1 MKRLLLLIG
10 FLLSPGLA
18 AAQNGFF
25 YSLDPPAPNA
35 KITVCVLP
43 TPGPSPTPC
52 TATLSAAAIFSD
64 AALTVPLAN
73 PNQLGPSGAF
83 GFWVSAGQYVIQLS
97 GTVTKN
103 FVVTLGGG
111 SGGAGTL
118 PRLDQ
123 VLNQNTNKLFN
134 QGGSTIGFTGG
145 PGLNLSGE
153 TTPLFIPSISGC
165 PSFASGGLCFDPV
178 TNNYTLSNGSIDV
191 IGAFSTT
198 TVTNNHVA
206 GFLNTG
212 GTWTL
217 QDLGAVSNGGG
228 TPSGP
233 TIISTNITNIQEGD
247 SICYD
252 SASMTF
258 VNCTEGVPVN
268 VQTGT
273 TYAVD
278 CNADRGSYILFTSTS
293 PIAVTLPQASATPP
307 CDANMFT
314 YIRTINATV
323 TITPTT
329 STITDGG
336 PAGAT
341 SAISISAGYG
351 TNIFSDNT
359 NYFAKLGPFRIGAN
373 PFAATEG
380 YDITTVGKLDWAEP
394 NNGTTGTTLNKMACN
409 DGTGKA
415 IICSHTTSTTNDPEG
430 VATTG
435 IVEAPGTTGNTGICA
450 FGFCTVFFDNSAT
463 AGHYAQLSSTV
474 DGDLSDVGST
484 QPTNG
489 QAFWHVWTSNSGANT
504 TGVVRITTMTE
515 LTAAAQNGGGKTTVQ
530 VNGVQTQPVANFSDN
545 SETSTW
551 SSSNSGNVTTVSY
564 HPAHGLSFTI
574 GQPGGTALTAG
585 SNTTDYIT
593 VPFKCTINAY
603 DLSIDA
609 GTITVKFWKV
619 ATGTAIP
626 TSGNSINTSGVSIS
640 SGTHIHSTTL
650 SDFTTTSV
658 AAFDIM
664 ALNVTTVSTAA
675 YINGV
680 LSCKE

>member
-10 FLLSPGLA
+10 ILLSPGLA

-25 YSLDPPAPNA
+25 YNLDPPAPNA
-35 KITVCVLP
+35 TLTVCVLP

-52 TATLSAAAIFSD
+52 TATLTAASLFSD
-64 AALTVPLAN
+64 AALTVPAAN
-73 PNQLGPSGAF
+73 PVQLGPSGTY
-83 GFWVSAGQYVIQLS
+83 GFWVAAGQYNIQLS
-97 GTVTKN
+97 GTVSRS

-123 VLNQNTNKLFN
+123 VLNQNISKTFN
-134 QGGSTIGFTGG
+134 QGASGIAFTGG
-145 PGLNLSGE
+145 PGMDLSGE
-153 TTPLFIPSISGC
+153 TSPLLLPGV
-165 PSFASGGLCFDPV
+165 ASCVPTVVGSACYD
-178 TNNYTLSNGSIDV
+178 TTNNNYTVNNGLSGEALPPVVLD
-191 IGAFSTT
+191 
-198 TVTNNHVA
+198 TVTSGHVA
-206 GFLNTG
+206 GFLFTG
-212 GTWTL
+212 GSLTL
-217 QDLGAVSNGGG
+217 QDLGAVSSGGS

-233 TIISTNITNIQEGD
+233 TIIEGNITNIQEGD
-247 SICYD
+247 SLCYD
-252 SASMTF
+252 SVSQTF

-273 TYAVD
+273 TYLVD
-278 CNADRGSYILFTSTS
+278 CNADRGSYLLFTSTS
-293 PIAVTLPQASATPP
+293 PITVTLPQATSTVP

-314 YIRTINATV
+314 YIRTINATL

-329 STITDGG
+329 SQITDGSS
-336 PAGAT
+336 AGLGA
-341 SAISISAGYG
+341 SISIGAGYG

-359 NYFAKLGPFRIGAN
+359 NYFAKLSPYRIGAN

-380 YDITTVGKLDWAEP
+380 YDLTTVGKLDWAEP
-394 NNGTTGTTLNKMACN
+394 NNGTTGTSLNKMACN

-415 IICSHTTSTTNDPEG
+415 VICSHTTSTTNDPDG
-430 VATTG
+430 IATTG
-435 IVEAPGTTGNTGICA
+435 VVEAPGTTGNVGICA

-463 AGHYAQLSSTV
+463 AGDYAQLSSTT
-474 DGDLSDVGST
+474 DGDLHDIGAT

-515 LTAAAQNGGGKTTVQ
+515 LMAAAVGGKTTITVD
-530 VNGVQTQPVANFSDN
+530 GTKTQPITDLNDSGQCSN
-545 SETSTW
+545 WT
-551 SSSNSGNVTTVSY
+551 SSNSGNTSTVHY
-564 HPAHGLSFTI
+564 HPCHGISFSI
-574 GQPGGTALTAG
+574 GVPGGTALTAA
-585 SNTTDYIT
+585 STTTDYIT
-593 VPFKCTINAY
+593 VPFACTINAY

-619 ATGTAIP
+619 GTGTAIP
-626 TSGNSINTSGVSIS
+626 TSSNSINTSGVSIS

-650 SDFTTTSV
+650 SDFTATTV
-658 AAFDIM
+658 TAFDIM
-664 ALNVTTVSTAA
+664 AMNVTTTATAA